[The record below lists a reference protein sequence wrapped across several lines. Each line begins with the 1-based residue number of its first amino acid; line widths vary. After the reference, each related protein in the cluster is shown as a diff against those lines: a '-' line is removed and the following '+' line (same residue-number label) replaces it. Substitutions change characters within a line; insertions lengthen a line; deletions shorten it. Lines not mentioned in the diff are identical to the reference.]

1 MIEPLSKKD
10 VQLMHSCLRQVS
22 HSNCDGNSVV
32 EVGRINTNIQALK
45 DSSCFIEI
53 EHRASMPKETKV
65 LVKYIPLDEVLRRLG
80 GLSE

>member
-10 VQLMHSCLRQVS
+10 ICECECKNYLEPRVK
-22 HSNCDGNSVV
+22 VV

>member
-1 MIEPLSKKD
+1 MVEPLSKKD
-10 VQLMHSCLRQVS
+10 VITTGEIIIAVPSLPIVRKF
-22 HSNCDGNSVV
+22 V

>member
-32 EVGRINTNIQALK
+32 EVGRIKEVVQAFSFRMGEIQRTQ
-45 DSSCFIEI
+45 SIYNEVTWQEI
-53 EHRASMPKETKV
+53 EEAIDKWF
-65 LVKYIPLDEVLRRLG
+65 G
-80 GLSE
+80 GAYKNDD